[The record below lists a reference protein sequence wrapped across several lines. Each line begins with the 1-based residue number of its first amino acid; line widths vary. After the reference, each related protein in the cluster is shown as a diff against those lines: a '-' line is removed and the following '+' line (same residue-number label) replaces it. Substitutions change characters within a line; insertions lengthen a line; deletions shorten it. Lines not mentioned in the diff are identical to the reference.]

1 MSIMIKG
8 FEPLSETQFKLAKE
22 AIAWI
27 TLLIAT
33 ADGEMDE
40 EEQKWAAKVTKIRG
54 YHNPNELTEY
64 YEAVGRDYSAQLSE
78 LMAKLPAS
86 ATERRGILTR
96 KLEQLN
102 DVLPL
107 LKNNLGHLL
116 LKDYKSFAKH
126 VAKASGGFM
135 GFFSVSKEEAS
146 LIDLPMIN
154 AIPWEE
160 PEEIE
165 FDDVDLEG

>member
-1 MSIMIKG
+1 MISG
-8 FEPLSETQFKLAKE
+8 FEPLSEAQFVITKD

-40 EEQKWAAKVTKIRG
+40 EEQQWAAKITKIRG
-54 YHNPNELTEY
+54 YHNPNELTQY
-64 YEAVGRDYSAQLSE
+64 YEEVGKDFSATLSE
-78 LMAKLPAS
+78 LMRFLPANAS
-86 ATERRGILTR
+86 ERRGILTR

-102 DVLPL
+102 NILPL
-107 LKNNLGHLL
+107 LENNLGHLL
-116 LKDYKSFAKH
+116 LKDFKSFAHH
-126 VAKASGGFM
+126 VAKASGGFL

-165 FDDVDLEG
+165 FDDVDLES